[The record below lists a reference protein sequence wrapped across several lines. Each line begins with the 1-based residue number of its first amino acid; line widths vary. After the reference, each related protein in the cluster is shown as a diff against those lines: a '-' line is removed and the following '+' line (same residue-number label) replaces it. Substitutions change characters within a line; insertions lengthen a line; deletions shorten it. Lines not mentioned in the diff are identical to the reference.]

1 MIGSS
6 NNMMRTVVGLV
17 SLLALANAEAHGGNV
32 TSCPCLGDKTKANL
46 PDPVDCDYTW
56 AAEGKCVETVNLKS
70 SFTMYPA
77 NYGENCAKH
86 KEPGQEDCFDLTKT
100 PPVEKT
106 EGAADYCT
114 QPWCYVDPCA
124 CDEVDITASGYF
136 PQPLFFSYSTCGGKN
151 TFSEF
156 TNALAPVGQGG
167 CKEEPADC
175 KTACPD
181 AFAAK
186 KMCMSADTQTATS
199 ECLLTN
205 MKVCGAHAKS
215 NGGTLAVPLMCK
227 MEEAGCAEKAE
238 KMTTCTSA
246 ALKPHAAVM
255 LKCLEFVQKKTLSNH
270 TEKCCPFFK
279 GMLDCR
285 GQKCVDYSSVQ
296 AKAAWDLTGEG
307 NTWSK
312 ALKSMPILKEQ
323 SAACDDISVMGTEEE
338 VVAMIVS
345 MSRKMN
351 ADINAAKAAKEEAA
365 TNKQKKA
372 KAAEPAAGEDSAAPA
387 EEAKGTPQPKATTK
401 APAAAV
407 ADIAALA
414 QSAPILAMVAA
425 ITMSVQ

>member
-238 KMTTCTSA
+238 TEKMTTCKSA
-246 ALKPHAAVM
+246 ATAAAAKIHGPAVIFE
-255 LKCLEFVQKKTLSNH
+255 CLEFVTKKTLSNH
-270 TEKCCPFFK
+270 TEKCCPLFK
-279 GMLDCR
+279 AMVDCP
-285 GQKCVDYSSVQ
+285 GQKCIDYTYVQ

-307 NTWSK
+307 NAWSK
-312 ALKSMPILKEQ
+312 ALKGMHLFKEQ

-338 VVAMIVS
+338 VAAMIAS
-345 MSRKMN
+345 MSQAVN

-365 TNKQKKA
+365 KP
-372 KAAEPAAGEDSAAPA
+372 AEPAAGDPSAAPA

-401 APAAAV
+401 APAQAV
-407 ADIAALA
+407 ANIAALA